1 MENIRTDISVGDIVQ
16 HFKRETLSNP
26 GNLYL
31 YKILA
36 FAEHTETKETLV
48 IYQALYKDESKN
60 IDHTIFA
67 RPYDMFMSEVD
78 HNKYPNIKQQYRFEK
93 FTGEYTPDEQS
104 KAQIYIVKHYD
115 IYDADRTEFVF
126 GVASSY
132 EKAIEMVK
140 DEIKNVHSSYSCCRY
155 TIEEWEVDKR
165 DMGGSVKRFTKQEN
179 IEFAKELGVYQG
191 D

>member
-1 MENIRTDISVGDIVQ
+1 MRTDINVGDIVQ
-16 HFKRETLSNP
+16 HFKRETLSHP

-36 FAEHTETKETLV
+36 FAEHTETGEMLV

-132 EKAIEMVK
+132 DKAVEMIK